1 MGIKIGGDGI
11 PSPPQFPHQE
21 SVILFLAGVAMI
33 ALTVFLFS

>member
-1 MGIKIGGDGI
+1 ML
-11 PSPPQFPHQE
+11 PHYPHQE